1 MCVTAVTTSPG
12 QHWVPLYTADSPP
25 LTCDVT
31 IWFPTTFSARH
42 GLGPGSKPT
51 IDIVTGNNPLKG
63 RATRLVHTA
72 DSPPHTRPTDWEA
85 TYHLPPASDDINSGK
100 DGSDWPESMLECGGD
115 LAWRNGWMPR
125 QPRGDSLMFDYIQ
138 LFFYFLIYDL
148 YWRSHRHDI
157 KWEPQISKNYQNPPT
172 NKTFRK
178 KNAIS
183 SY

>member
-63 RATRLVHTA
+63 RATRLLHTA
-72 DSPPHTRPTDWEA
+72 DSHPTLVRQTERQRIISRQQVTTSTR
-85 TYHLPPASDDINSGK
+85 GK
-100 DGSDWPESMLECGGD
+100 MAVIGRNQCSSAEETWHDVTAGCRDGLGET
-115 LAWRNGWMPR
+115 A
-125 QPRGDSLMFDYIQ
+125 
-138 LFFYFLIYDL
+138 
-148 YWRSHRHDI
+148 
-157 KWEPQISKNYQNPPT
+157 
-172 NKTFRK
+172 
-178 KNAIS
+178 
-183 SY
+183 